1 MSNCI
6 PDTLYAKIRVKRSLV
21 PGEIPNTL
29 QLGEIAVNIPD
40 RKLYIGNEFK
50 NPVLLNF
57 TSGGGSGT
65 YVGGQGITISSLNII
80 SFEQSTLPSRYIE
93 VSKIKEPNNASNGYL
108 YFNGSGW
115 VLDDAPSLTLEQL
128 FACIGGYTPNLQQ
141 YYIDGGSANNNT
153 IWCTKT

>member
-21 PGEIPNTL
+21 PGEVPSTL
-29 QLGEIAVNIPD
+29 DLGEIAVNIPD
-40 RKLYIGNEFK
+40 RKIYIGNELK
-50 NPVLLNF
+50 NSVLLNF

-65 YVGGQGITISSLNII
+65 YVGGQGITISGLNVI

-93 VSKIKEPNNASNGYL
+93 VSKIKEPNNATNGYL

-128 FACIGGYTPNLQQ
+128 FACIGGYTGSLE
-141 YYIDGGSANNNT
+141 YFIDGGSANNT
-153 IWCTKT
+153 TWCSKS